1 MPATKL
7 LPHKD
12 KYFHFWFIFY
22 LIYYIAYGNMYSM
35 TGKELKEWRKQYGLT
50 QVELSKLLGV
60 TRSTVARWEI
70 GIRPISP
77 YLHLALTTIANN
89 LQKEGGEKK
98 HGMRKKKTRKV
109 GN

>member
-1 MPATKL
+1 
-7 LPHKD
+7 
-12 KYFHFWFIFY
+12 
-22 LIYYIAYGNMYSM
+22 M

-77 YLHLALTTIANN
+77 YLHLALATIAREI
-89 LQKEGGEKK
+89 KTRGGEKR
-98 HGMRKKKTRKV
+98 HAMRKKKKRKV
-109 GN
+109 GH